1 MYTQAR
7 IVFGIAGG
15 YPKEFIDRVKK
26 DLARLP
32 AGSFT
37 EVALPKP
44 ASPVGVEG
52 MIIQKENRATAV
64 SFGYPIDVTRADK
77 DYYALLIANSYLG
90 EHRTFNGVLMNH
102 LRGDRG
108 LNYGD
113 YSYIEN
119 FIQDG
124 GSTFPDPNIPRRQQF
139 FSVWIRPVE
148 PKNAHFAIR
157 AAMREVQLL
166 VENGLTKEQF
176 ETTRDFLI
184 NYSKLWVQTQSRRLG
199 YVMDSE
205 FYGIPYYV
213 DYLAKQL
220 STLTVDDVNAAIKKH
235 LQAKSY
241 YLSIAAKDAGPL
253 SEELLSNVPS
263 PIQYNNPNV
272 PAEIL
277 AQDKVIE
284 VLPININKE
293 KFRIVPSGDLFEK

>member
-1 MYTQAR
+1 
-7 IVFGIAGG
+7 
-15 YPKEFIDRVKK
+15 
-26 DLARLP
+26 
-32 AGSFT
+32 
-37 EVALPKP
+37 
-44 ASPVGVEG
+44 
-52 MIIQKENRATAV
+52 
-64 SFGYPIDVTRADK
+64 
-77 DYYALLIANSYLG
+77 
-90 EHRTFNGVLMNH
+90 
-102 LRGDRG
+102 
-108 LNYGD
+108 
-113 YSYIEN
+113 
-119 FIQDG
+119 
-124 GSTFPDPNIPRRQQF
+124 
-139 FSVWIRPVE
+139 
-148 PKNAHFAIR
+148 
-157 AAMREVQLL
+157 
-166 VENGLTKEQF
+166 
-176 ETTRDFLI
+176 
-184 NYSKLWVQTQSRRLG
+184 
-199 YVMDSE
+199 MDSE